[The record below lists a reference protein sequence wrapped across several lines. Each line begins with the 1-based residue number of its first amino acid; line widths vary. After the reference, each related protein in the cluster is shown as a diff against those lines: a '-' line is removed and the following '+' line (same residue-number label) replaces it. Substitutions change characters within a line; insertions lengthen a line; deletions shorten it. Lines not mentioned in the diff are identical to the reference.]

1 MIRIELRKGWDYI
14 QVPEKAFC
22 RRGEQTEET
31 GQETAP
37 GEDEETARKTCAKLP
52 PYEGKSSAPTIKG
65 QKEPDKWMSG
75 KRLAEDA
82 RAGTRRVDGGERDK
96 YRAAGAAA
104 GKGVFRIAP
113 GPRGSG
119 IQEVKET
126 NMGEATPTGTE
137 KDAMTTEEFEQ
148 QILKKPKPAQSC
160 KGMKR

>member
-1 MIRIELRKGWDYI
+1 
-14 QVPEKAFC
+14 
-22 RRGEQTEET
+22 
-31 GQETAP
+31 
-37 GEDEETARKTCAKLP
+37 
-52 PYEGKSSAPTIKG
+52 
-65 QKEPDKWMSG
+65 MSG

-82 RAGTRRVDGGERDK
+82 RAGTRRVEGGERDK

-137 KDAMTTEEFEQ
+137 KGAMNTEEFEQ
-148 QILKKPKPAQSC
+148 HILKEP
-160 KGMKR
+160 